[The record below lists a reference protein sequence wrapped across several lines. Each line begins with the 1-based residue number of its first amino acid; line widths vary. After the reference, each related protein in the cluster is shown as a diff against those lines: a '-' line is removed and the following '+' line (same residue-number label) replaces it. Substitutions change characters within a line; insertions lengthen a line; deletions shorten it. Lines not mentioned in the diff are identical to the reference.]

1 MENLI
6 PYLVPAVIVV
16 IVVLLLLLGY
26 VKAPPDMAYIISG
39 VKKKSKVVI
48 GKASIRIPFFERLD
62 KLNLRLIPI
71 DVKTSNAVP
80 TADYININVDATVNV
95 KISNDPEKLRLAAEN
110 FLNKNTEYIASVAR
124 EVLEGNVREIVG
136 KMRLEEMVSDRQKF
150 ANLVKENAEPDLAAM
165 GLDIISFNV
174 QNFVDGND
182 VIENLGID
190 NIVKIKKS
198 AAIAKAESER
208 DIKVAQAAADKE
220 SNDAAVEAQTEIA
233 KKQNELAIKKSE
245 LQMEADTKKAMADA
259 AYEIQKEEQRKT
271 IEVTTANADI
281 AKQEREIELK
291 QKQVAVTE
299 QSLEAE
305 VKKKAEAEKYAAQQ
319 RAEAELYQRQKD
331 AEAKQFEAQREAE
344 AQKAQAEAMRF
355 AREQEA
361 AGIRAVGEAE
371 ASAIQAKGIAEAE
384 AMEKKAEAYAKYNKA
399 AVAEMMIKV
408 LPDIAGKVAEPLGQ
422 IDKIT
427 IIGGGEG
434 GSNGVDQIAGNVP
447 VVMAKVFE
455 SMKEATGI
463 DLADIINAES
473 YAGQKN
479 SGPGGAG
486 RHQPDGSAA
495 RLHHPPSG
503 IPRLALCGPDQ
514 RHRRPHSVCRF
525 LRLSAGGTAEG
536 LPPSAGG
543 RRFFDVEAAPGGGQL
558 PGGACPL
565 DGLEAGDAGPGDDS
579 PDLGPGGSGP
589 GSGAAAGP
597 GPGPGRHPA
606 APAAGGGGT
615 PAAG

>member
-1 MENLI
+1 MQDI
-6 PYLVPAVIVV
+6 SIIGIIVTV
-16 IVVLLLLLGY
+16 VVLVILLFMAIGY

-95 KISNDPEKLRLAAEN
+95 KISNNPEKLRLAAEN
-110 FLNKNTEYIASVAR
+110 FLNKNTEYIAGVAR

-136 KMRLEEMVSDRQKF
+136 KMKLEEMVSDRQKF

-174 QNFVDGND
+174 QNFVDGNE

-190 NIVKIKKS
+190 NIVKIKKA
-198 AAIAKAESER
+198 AAIARAESER
-208 DIKVAQAAADKE
+208 DIKVAQASADKE
-220 SNDAAVEAQTEIA
+220 SNDAAVAAQTEIA

-259 AYEIQKEEQRKT
+259 AYDIQKEEQRKT
-271 IEVTTANADI
+271 IEVATANADI

-291 QKQVAVTE
+291 QKEVAVTE

-305 VKKKAEAEKYAAQQ
+305 VKKKAEANKYAAQQ
-319 RAEAELYQRQKD
+319 QAEAR
-331 AEAKQFEAQREAE
+331 QFEAQRQAE
-344 AQKAQAEAMRF
+344 AQKAEAEAMRY
-355 AREQEA
+355 AKEQEA

-408 LPDIAGKVAEPLGQ
+408 LPDIAAKVAEPLGQ

-427 IIGGGEG
+427 IIGGGDGE
-434 GSNGVDQIAGNVP
+434 NGVGKVAGNVP

-463 DLADIINAES
+463 DLSEIINADS
-473 YAGQKN
+473 YDAKVNRNVNVTG
-479 SGPGGAG
+479 
-486 RHQPDGSAA
+486 
-495 RLHHPPSG
+495 
-503 IPRLALCGPDQ
+503 
-514 RHRRPHSVCRF
+514 
-525 LRLSAGGTAEG
+525 
-536 LPPSAGG
+536 
-543 RRFFDVEAAPGGGQL
+543 
-558 PGGACPL
+558 L
-565 DGLEAGDAGPGDDS
+565 DGVNLVVNADTDKNGEK
-579 PDLGPGGSGP
+579 
-589 GSGAAAGP
+589 
-597 GPGPGRHPA
+597 
-606 APAAGGGGT
+606 T
-615 PAAG
+615 EN

>member
-1 MENLI
+1 MQDI
-6 PYLVPAVIVV
+6 SIIGIIVAV
-16 IVVLLLLLGY
+16 VVLVILLFMAIGY

-95 KISNDPEKLRLAAEN
+95 KISNNPEKLRLAAEN
-110 FLNKNTEYIASVAR
+110 FLNKNTEYIAGVAR

-136 KMRLEEMVSDRQKF
+136 KMKLEEMVSDRQKF

-174 QNFVDGND
+174 QNFVDGNE

-190 NIVKIKKS
+190 NIVKIKKA
-198 AAIAKAESER
+198 AAIARAESER
-208 DIKVAQAAADKE
+208 DIKVAQASADKE
-220 SNDAAVEAQTEIA
+220 SNDAAVAAQTEIA

-259 AYEIQKEEQRKT
+259 AYDIQKEEQRKT
-271 IEVTTANADI
+271 IEVATANADI

-291 QKQVAVTE
+291 QKEVAVTE

-305 VKKKAEAEKYAAQQ
+305 VKKKAEANKYAAQQ
-319 RAEAELYQRQKD
+319 QAEAQLYQRQKE
-331 AEAKQFEAQREAE
+331 AEARQFEAQRQAE
-344 AQKAQAEAMRF
+344 AQ
-355 AREQEA
+355 
-361 AGIRAVGEAE
+361 
-371 ASAIQAKGIAEAE
+371 
-384 AMEKKAEAYAKYNKA
+384 KAEAYAKYNKA

-408 LPDIAGKVAEPLGQ
+408 LPDIAAKVAEPLGQ

-427 IIGGGEG
+427 IIGGGDGE
-434 GSNGVDQIAGNVP
+434 NGVGKVAGNVP

-463 DLADIINAES
+463 DLSEIINADS
-473 YAGQKN
+473 YDAKVNRNVNVTG
-479 SGPGGAG
+479 
-486 RHQPDGSAA
+486 
-495 RLHHPPSG
+495 
-503 IPRLALCGPDQ
+503 
-514 RHRRPHSVCRF
+514 
-525 LRLSAGGTAEG
+525 
-536 LPPSAGG
+536 
-543 RRFFDVEAAPGGGQL
+543 
-558 PGGACPL
+558 L
-565 DGLEAGDAGPGDDS
+565 DGVNLVVNADTDKNGEK
-579 PDLGPGGSGP
+579 
-589 GSGAAAGP
+589 
-597 GPGPGRHPA
+597 
-606 APAAGGGGT
+606 T
-615 PAAG
+615 ENYMII

>member
-1 MENLI
+1 MLDGISVTLI
-6 PYLVPAVIVV
+6 IGLIVACLVI
-16 IVVLLLLLGY
+16 ILLTMGY

-39 VKKKSKVVI
+39 VKRKSKVVI

-62 KLNLRLIPI
+62 KVTLRLIPI

-110 FLNKNTEYIASVAR
+110 FLNKPTEYIASVAR

-174 QNFVDGND
+174 QNFVDGNE

-198 AAIAKAESER
+198 AAIARAESER

-220 SNDAAVEAQTEIA
+220 SNDAAVAAQTEIA

-259 AYEIQKEEQRKT
+259 AYEIQREEQRKT
-271 IEVTTANADI
+271 IEITTANANI
-281 AKQEREIELK
+281 ARQEREIELK
-291 QKQVAVTE
+291 QKEVAVKE
-299 QSLEAE
+299 QALEAE
-305 VKKKAEAEKYAAQQ
+305 VKKQAEAEKYAAQQ
-319 RAEAELYQRQKD
+319 RSDAALYQRQKE
-331 AEAKQFEAQREAE
+331 AEAKQFEIQHAAEAKQYEAQREAE
-344 AQKAQAEAMRF
+344 ARKAQAEADRF
-355 AREQEA
+355 AKEQEA

-371 ASAIQAKGIAEAE
+371 ATAIQAKGIAEAE

-427 IIGGGEG
+427 IIGGGDG
-434 GSNGVDQIAGNVP
+434 GNGVEQVAGNVP

-463 DLADIINAES
+463 DLSNIINAES
-473 YAGQKN
+473 YDAKVN
-479 SGPGGAG
+479 RNINLSGL
-486 RHQPDGSAA
+486 D
-495 RLHHPPSG
+495 
-503 IPRLALCGPDQ
+503 
-514 RHRRPHSVCRF
+514 SVN
-525 LRLSAGGTAEG
+525 LVVNDSTVKE
-536 LPPSAGG
+536 
-543 RRFFDVEAAPGGGQL
+543 DVSNEIN
-558 PGGACPL
+558 
-565 DGLEAGDAGPGDDS
+565 
-579 PDLGPGGSGP
+579 
-589 GSGAAAGP
+589 
-597 GPGPGRHPA
+597 
-606 APAAGGGGT
+606 
-615 PAAG
+615 

>member
-1 MENLI
+1 MQDI
-6 PYLVPAVIVV
+6 SIIGIIVAV
-16 IVVLLLLLGY
+16 VVLVILLFMAIGY

-95 KISNDPEKLRLAAEN
+95 KISNNPEKLRLAAEN
-110 FLNKNTEYIASVAR
+110 FLNKNTEYIAGVAR

-136 KMRLEEMVSDRQKF
+136 KMKLEEMVSDRQKF

-174 QNFVDGND
+174 QNFV
-182 VIENLGID
+182 
-190 NIVKIKKS
+190 KIKKA
-198 AAIAKAESER
+198 AAIARAESER
-208 DIKVAQAAADKE
+208 DIKVAQASADKE
-220 SNDAAVEAQTEIA
+220 SNDAAVAAQTEIA

-259 AYEIQKEEQRKT
+259 AYDIQKEEQRKT
-271 IEVTTANADI
+271 IEVATANADI

-291 QKQVAVTE
+291 QKEVAVTE

-305 VKKKAEAEKYAAQQ
+305 VKKKAEANKYAAQQ
-319 RAEAELYQRQKD
+319 QAEAQLYQRQKE
-331 AEAKQFEAQREAE
+331 AEARQFEAQRQAE
-344 AQKAQAEAMRF
+344 AQKAEAEAMRY
-355 AREQEA
+355 AKEQEA

-408 LPDIAGKVAEPLGQ
+408 LPDIAAKVAEPLGQ

-427 IIGGGEG
+427 IIGGGDG
-434 GSNGVDQIAGNVP
+434 DNGVGQVAGYVP
-447 VVMAKVFE
+447 LVMAKVFE

-463 DLADIINAES
+463 DLSEIINADS
-473 YAGQKN
+473 YDAKVNRNVNVTG
-479 SGPGGAG
+479 
-486 RHQPDGSAA
+486 
-495 RLHHPPSG
+495 
-503 IPRLALCGPDQ
+503 
-514 RHRRPHSVCRF
+514 
-525 LRLSAGGTAEG
+525 
-536 LPPSAGG
+536 
-543 RRFFDVEAAPGGGQL
+543 
-558 PGGACPL
+558 L
-565 DGLEAGDAGPGDDS
+565 DGVNLVVNADTDKNGEK
-579 PDLGPGGSGP
+579 
-589 GSGAAAGP
+589 
-597 GPGPGRHPA
+597 
-606 APAAGGGGT
+606 T
-615 PAAG
+615 EN

>member
-1 MENLI
+1 MESINLMSLI
-6 PYLVPAVIVV
+6 IGGVIAL
-16 IVVLLLLLGY
+16 IIILLLVMGY

-39 VKKKSKVVI
+39 VKKKSKIVI

-95 KISNDPEKLRLAAEN
+95 KISNESEKLRLAAEN
-110 FLNKNTEYIASVAR
+110 FLNKPTEYIAGVAR

-136 KMRLEEMVSDRQKF
+136 KMKLEEMVSDRQKF
-150 ANLVKENAEPDLAAM
+150 ATLVKENAEPDLAAM

-174 QNFVDGND
+174 QNFVDGNE

-190 NIVKIKKS
+190 NIVKIKKA
-198 AAIAKAESER
+198 AAIARAESER
-208 DIKVAQAAADKE
+208 DIKVAQASADKE
-220 SNDAAVEAQTEIA
+220 SNDAAVAAQTEIA

-271 IEVTTANADI
+271 IEITTANADI

-291 QKQVAVTE
+291 QKEVSVKE
-299 QSLEAE
+299 QALEAE
-305 VKKKAEAEKYAAQQ
+305 IKKQAEADKYAAQQ
-319 RAEAELYQRQKD
+319 RADAVLYQRQKD
-331 AEAKQFEAQREAE
+331 AEAKQFESQREAE
-344 AQKAQAEAMRF
+344 ARKAQAEAERY
-355 AREQEA
+355 AKEQEA

-371 ASAIQAKGIAEAE
+371 ATAIQAKGLAEAE

-408 LPDIAGKVAEPLGQ
+408 LPEIAGKVAEPLGQ

-434 GSNGVDQIAGNVP
+434 SSNGVEQVAGNVP

-463 DLADIINAES
+463 DLADIINADS
-473 YAGQKN
+473 YDAQVNRNVNLTGLDSVNVVVKN
-479 SGPGGAG
+479 ETEPKPGVNDT
-486 RHQPDGSAA
+486 Q
-495 RLHHPPSG
+495 
-503 IPRLALCGPDQ
+503 I
-514 RHRRPHSVCRF
+514 
-525 LRLSAGGTAEG
+525 
-536 LPPSAGG
+536 
-543 RRFFDVEAAPGGGQL
+543 
-558 PGGACPL
+558 
-565 DGLEAGDAGPGDDS
+565 
-579 PDLGPGGSGP
+579 
-589 GSGAAAGP
+589 
-597 GPGPGRHPA
+597 
-606 APAAGGGGT
+606 
-615 PAAG
+615 

>member
-1 MENLI
+1 MQDI
-6 PYLVPAVIVV
+6 SIIGIIVAV
-16 IVVLLLLLGY
+16 VVLVILLFMAIGY

-95 KISNDPEKLRLAAEN
+95 KISNNPEKLRLAAEN
-110 FLNKNTEYIASVAR
+110 FLNKNTEYIAGVAR

-136 KMRLEEMVSDRQKF
+136 KMKLEEMVSDRQKF

-174 QNFVDGND
+174 QNFVDGNE

-190 NIVKIKKS
+190 NIVKIKKA
-198 AAIAKAESER
+198 AAIARAESER
-208 DIKVAQAAADKE
+208 DIKVAQASADKE
-220 SNDAAVEAQTEIA
+220 SNDAAVAAQTEIA

-259 AYEIQKEEQRKT
+259 AYDIQKEEQRKT
-271 IEVTTANADI
+271 IEVATANADI

-291 QKQVAVTE
+291 QKEVAVTE

-305 VKKKAEAEKYAAQQ
+305 VKKKAEANKYAAQQ
-319 RAEAELYQRQKD
+319 QAEAQLYQRQKE
-331 AEAKQFEAQREAE
+331 AEARQFEAQSQAE
-344 AQKAQAEAMRF
+344 AQK
-355 AREQEA
+355 
-361 AGIRAVGEAE
+361 
-371 ASAIQAKGIAEAE
+371 AEAE

-408 LPDIAGKVAEPLGQ
+408 LPDIAAKVAEPLGQ

-427 IIGGGEG
+427 IIGGGDGE
-434 GSNGVDQIAGNVP
+434 NGVGKVAGNVP

-463 DLADIINAES
+463 DLSEIINADS
-473 YAGQKN
+473 YDAKVNRNVNVTG
-479 SGPGGAG
+479 
-486 RHQPDGSAA
+486 
-495 RLHHPPSG
+495 
-503 IPRLALCGPDQ
+503 
-514 RHRRPHSVCRF
+514 
-525 LRLSAGGTAEG
+525 
-536 LPPSAGG
+536 
-543 RRFFDVEAAPGGGQL
+543 
-558 PGGACPL
+558 L
-565 DGLEAGDAGPGDDS
+565 DGVNLVVNADTDKNGEK
-579 PDLGPGGSGP
+579 
-589 GSGAAAGP
+589 
-597 GPGPGRHPA
+597 
-606 APAAGGGGT
+606 T
-615 PAAG
+615 EN